1 MRPCL
6 ADPIATAV
14 LTSAIR
20 QAATERPSPVG
31 STPDL
36 ARVVSGKVY
45 EFADNALHV
54 KNFTLNFYD
63 SDSSWVITTNTGR
76 TDRPTERFTGLVGL
90 DGVYRKSPPA
100 PYGINAAKGRW
111 INQHTFAMERRVLGR
126 GEIQTWTLSFEANKV
141 TVYFENTDGFKAELR
156 GEATDDHTD

>member
-1 MRPCL
+1 VAIMTGVLRDTEFYSASGLVDDISRAVKSDDALP

-31 STPDL
+31 STSDL

-90 DGVYRKSPPA
+90 
-100 PYGINAAKGRW
+100 
-111 INQHTFAMERRVLGR
+111 
-126 GEIQTWTLSFEANKV
+126 
-141 TVYFENTDGFKAELR
+141 
-156 GEATDDHTD
+156 